1 MSTSMTKQTSAP
13 EPETSTNP
21 AATYE
26 RYMVPPLFAPSAAQ
40 LIRAAQP
47 RSGERVLDVGTGT
60 GIVAR
65 RVAPHVLPAGMVVA
79 LDVSPAMLAVAQD
92 AGEREGVA
100 VDWREGQAEA
110 LPLPDGNFDLVLSQF
125 ALMFFVDRAAA
136 LREMRRVLTA
146 DGRLAL
152 SVFQGIERHP
162 FYVALDEAI
171 ARHLGTSAVG
181 AIFAL
186 GDADALRAEVAQAG
200 FREVTIEPFTITS
213 RFPNPEAFLAGEIDV
228 DTAAIP
234 AMQGLAPDARRAL
247 TAAIGQDMAELLQ
260 TVTEGDHV
268 RLEFHAQIVH
278 ARP

>member
-1 MSTSMTKQTSAP
+1 MSTSMTEQTSAL
-13 EPETSTNP
+13 EPEMSTNP

-26 RYMVPPLFAPSAAQ
+26 QYMVPPLFAPAAAQ
-40 LIRAAQP
+40 LLRTAQP
-47 RSGERVLDVGTGT
+47 RPGERVLDVGTGT

-65 RVAPHVLPAGMVVA
+65 RVAPHVLPGGTVVA

-92 AGEREGVA
+92 VGEREGVA
-100 VDWREGQAEA
+100 VDWREGVAEA
-110 LPLPDGNFDLVLSQF
+110 LPFPDGSFDLVLSQF
-125 ALMFFVDRAAA
+125 ALMFFVDRVAA

-152 SVFQGIERHP
+152 SVFQGIERHS
-162 FYVALDEAI
+162 FYVALDEVI
-171 ARHLGTSAVG
+171 ARRLGDSAVG

-186 GDADALRAEVAQAG
+186 GDADALRAEVARAG
-200 FREVTIEPFTITS
+200 FREVAIEPFSVTS

-234 AMQGLAPDARRAL
+234 AMQGLAPDARREL
-247 TAAIGQDMAELLQ
+247 VAAIGQDMTGPLQ
-260 TVTEGDHV
+260 TATEGDHV

-278 ARP
+278 SRP